1 METTMVYE
9 TEKLPD
15 VDGDKSNVPAGC
27 LVLIA
32 DGEKALF
39 LRNEGDAKAFNLVVE
54 RKKEQ
59 DNPPDREQSANR
71 PGRMFVGAGH
81 KSAVD
86 DTDWHELAKDR
97 FADDLADILY
107 TRAHK
112 GDFDHL
118 VIAADPSTLGN
129 LRESLHQEVSDKVI
143 AEIDKDLTNHGMEDI
158 ERLVREHA

>member
-1 METTMVYE
+1 MVYE
-9 TEKLPD
+9 TAPLPD
-15 VDGDKSNVPAGC
+15 LDSDKSAVPRDC

-39 LRNEGDAKAFNLVVE
+39 IRNEGDAKTLHFVVE

-71 PGRMFVGAGH
+71 PGRMFDGTGH

-97 FADDLADILY
+97 FAEDLAQILY
-107 TRAHK
+107 ERAHR

-118 VIAADPSTLGN
+118 IIVADPSTLGT
-129 LRESLHQEVSDKVI
+129 LRDNLHQEVSDKLI
-143 AEIDKDLTNHGMEDI
+143 AEIDKNLTNHSMEDI
-158 ERLVREHA
+158 ERLVRENA